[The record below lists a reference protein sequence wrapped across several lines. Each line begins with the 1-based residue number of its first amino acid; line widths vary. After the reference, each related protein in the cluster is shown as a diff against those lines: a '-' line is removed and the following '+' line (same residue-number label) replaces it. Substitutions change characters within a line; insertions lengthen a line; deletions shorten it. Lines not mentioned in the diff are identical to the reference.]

1 MMPTAVT
8 CSLREGLFMPDNT
21 ALSSMTDEELAVLS
35 KNSVEAEAELL
46 KRYFRLVRFHAG
58 RYAATSADADDL
70 TQEGLITL
78 LRVMK
83 QFDSSQNTKFS
94 SFAQVCIIN
103 KMRSLVRSQQNT
115 AVPEEDLIRKLE
127 EKGEFIDSETPESI
141 LMQKESYESCRTQ
154 VMAMLSDKEWNI
166 LQNILQ
172 GASYAETAERLHIS
186 IKSVDNAMQR
196 IRRKMRTVQ
205 DSND

>member
-1 MMPTAVT
+1 
-8 CSLREGLFMPDNT
+8 MPDNPKL
-21 ALSSMTDEELAVLS
+21 ADMTDEALAVLS
-35 KNSVEAEAELL
+35 NTSVEAEAELL

-83 QFDSSQNTKFS
+83 QFDSSQNAKFS
-94 SFAQVCIIN
+94 SFAQVCIMN
-103 KMRSLVRSQQNT
+103 RMRSLVRSQQNS

-127 EKGEFIDSETPESI
+127 EKGEFIDNETPESI
-141 LMQKESYESCRTQ
+141 LMQKESYESCRMQ
-154 VMAMLSDKEWNI
+154 VRALLSDKEWKI
-166 LQNILQ
+166 LQCVLQ

-205 DSND
+205 EQDSTD

>member
-1 MMPTAVT
+1 
-8 CSLREGLFMPDNT
+8 MPDNPT
-21 ALSSMTDEELAVLS
+21 LSNMTDEELAVLS
-35 KNSVEAEAELL
+35 QTSVEAEAELL

-58 RYAATSADADDL
+58 RFASTSADADDL

-103 KMRSLVRSQQNT
+103 KMRSLVRSQQNS

-127 EKGEFIDSETPESI
+127 EKGELIDSQTPETI
-141 LMQKESYESCRTQ
+141 LIQKESYESCRMQ
-154 VMAMLSDKEWNI
+154 VMAMLSDKEWKI
-166 LQNILQ
+166 LQCVLQ
-172 GASYAETAERLHIS
+172 GNSYAKTAEILHIS

-205 DSND
+205 DSTS